1 MQLSDLKFI
10 RSRMVMV
17 NVHDGREYPIKKH
30 KDKERW
36 YIQHATGQLTVTELV
51 LKKEYDYNVFFHY
64 YLEGL
69 QETHRCPVQDWWL
82 EMKHQNKYIPYQ
94 QLLTA

>member
-1 MQLSDLKFI
+1 MQLKDLKFI

-17 NVHDGREYPIKKH
+17 SVHDGREYPIKKH

-51 LKKEYDYNVFFHY
+51 LKKEYEYNVFFHY

-69 QETHRCPVQDWWL
+69 SVTHPCPVQDWWL
-82 EMKHQNKYIPYQ
+82 EMKHQKRYIQ
-94 QLLTA
+94 INNSI